1 MKRKELLREDII
13 KEKVKGGD
21 CKTMP
26 DTLYN
31 ILYEKSKV
39 YGVRVLYEED
49 FPLDELTEFIQQ
61 EIDRAREEQFTKE
74 ELLVLEDALQYVEYP
89 VNKKN
94 YIELMEIQ
102 EKVEKLLTI

>member
-61 EIDRAREEQFTKE
+61 EIDRVREEQ
-74 ELLVLEDALQYVEYP
+74 
-89 VNKKN
+89 NKK
-94 YIELMEIQ
+94 IEDVINKELKQGNIVIL
-102 EKVEKLLTI
+102 KKSKWFKKLLNKLTI

>member
-61 EIDRAREEQFTKE
+61 EIDRVREEQNKKIEDVINE
-74 ELLVLEDALQYVEYP
+74 ELKQGNIVIL
-89 VNKKN
+89 KKN
-94 YIELMEIQ
+94 EWF
-102 EKVEKLLTI
+102 KKLSNLTKQK